1 MRLRGHEVLD
11 ERVCG
16 LSVERER
23 VLQRLQLVRLGH
35 VGDLE
40 TCTRRGS
47 HPRYTCLHDICALL
61 TVTARV
67 EVLLDLVQAALQHR
81 ALLRGQA
88 LLTLLQIVLA
98 QKIILSIL

>member
-40 TCTRRGS
+40 TCTRRGYIGTTHVYMMS
-47 HPRYTCLHDICALL
+47 AHRYRPRGS
-61 TVTARV
+61 TA
-67 EVLLDLVQAALQHR
+67 
-81 ALLRGQA
+81 
-88 LLTLLQIVLA
+88 
-98 QKIILSIL
+98 